1 MTRAFLLFRPLFC
14 LGVAAVASSFAIEPP
29 QPGPVLTP
37 GVNDAEWTPL
47 FARLA
52 QQSPVRSTFTEYRW
66 FSIRKTP
73 VVLHGELRHA
83 PGRGLSLHYT
93 EPRDEVM
100 IVDHAGLLLREANG
114 RARSLPNGSKAV
126 RIDTVLLPVLT
137 FDLAALRENFTVHAA
152 RDGADW
158 RLDFVPRTADLQ
170 RQLGTLTVFAM
181 DDHVRR
187 LEFRRSATQR
197 VVVVIEKTETRVTF
211 TPEELKRFFR

>member
-1 MTRAFLLFRPLFC
+1 MSRAFLLYRFFFC
-14 LGVAAVASSFAIEPP
+14 VGVSAVASAFAVEPP
-29 QPGPVLTP
+29 QAGPELTP

-66 FSIRKTP
+66 FSVRKTP

-93 EPRDEVM
+93 APRDEVM
-100 IVDHAGLLLREANG
+100 IVDQAGLLMREPNG
-114 RARSLPNGSKAV
+114 HSRSLPNGSKTL

-137 FDLAALRENFTVHAA
+137 FDVAALRGNFTVHAA
-152 RDGADW
+152 RSDADW
-158 RLDFVPRTADLQ
+158 RLDFVPRTAELQ
-170 RQLGTLTVFAM
+170 RQLGTLTVFATG
-181 DDHVRR
+181 DQVRR